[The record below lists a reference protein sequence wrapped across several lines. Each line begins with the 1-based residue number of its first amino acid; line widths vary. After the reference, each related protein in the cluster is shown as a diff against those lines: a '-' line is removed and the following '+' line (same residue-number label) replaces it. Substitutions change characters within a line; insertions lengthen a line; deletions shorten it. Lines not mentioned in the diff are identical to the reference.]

1 MLESSAARPCR
12 AHLSLGWDEGDL
24 RIAMGVVCLTHLTV
38 AFSETHGLV
47 RPGSLVTQVVPETH
61 WTNCWLGYVPWDELS
76 NPVFVKRYGEI
87 LATFDPPPIHIETY
101 DANTNTM
108 IIREVKTGRSA

>member
-24 RIAMGVVCLTHLTV
+24 RIAMGVVCLTHLIG

-47 RPGSLVTQVVPETH
+47 RPGSLVTQVMSWSKVIKIL
-61 WTNCWLGYVPWDELS
+61 NSLS
-76 NPVFVKRYGEI
+76 SLERESSSGSLVTSPARSCDNFISSDFV
-87 LATFDPPPIHIETY
+87 LANGLEMCRTAE
-101 DANTNTM
+101 
-108 IIREVKTGRSA
+108 